1 MWDFSVGRALSLLL
15 RTLPFILLRLA
26 VYLGMT
32 VAYLLAIAIGAGLG
46 WGIGGLGSDE
56 FRTGATVVGGLVGFG
71 IVAIVAWLAREY
83 ILYLVKAAHI
93 AVLVEILDGRPL
105 PDGNG
110 QIAHGQAI
118 VRARFVEA
126 SVLFGV
132 DQVIKG
138 VLRAITGLIRGIF
151 SLIPVQAIRQLVSI
165 AEAFMRMAV
174 GFIDEVILAHGI
186 RTRSNNPWQSARTAL
201 VLYGQNYRVMLKN
214 AAWLLAITWG
224 LALVAF
230 LLLLAP
236 AAGIAWLF
244 PGVLSGIG
252 VIVALFLAW
261 SLKAALLEPFA
272 MVCMMEFYF
281 RTTEGQKPDP
291 AWEEQLDRLSAKF
304 RRLGERAMSWAP
316 RRPAPGMPGGQPAV

>member
-1 MWDFSVGRALSLLL
+1 MWDFSVGQALSLLV
-15 RTLPFILLRLA
+15 RTLPFILLRIA
-26 VYLGMT
+26 VYVGMT
-32 VAYLLAIAIGAGLG
+32 IAYLLAIGIGAGLG
-46 WGIGGLGSDE
+46 WGIGALGSE
-56 FRTGATVVGGLVGFG
+56 GFRAGATVIGGVVGFG
-71 IVAIVAWLAREY
+71 IVAMVAYLAREY

-93 AVLVEILDGRPL
+93 AVLVELFDGRPL

-110 QIAHGQAI
+110 QVAHGQAI

-132 DQVIKG
+132 DQIVKG

-151 SLIPVQAIRQLVSI
+151 SLIPVQAIRQLVSL

-174 GFIDEVILAHGI
+174 GFIDEVILAYGI
-186 RTRSNNPWQSARTAL
+186 RTRSTNPWQSARTAL
-201 VLYGQNYRVMLKN
+201 VLYGQNYKVMLRN

-230 LLLLAP
+230 ILLLAP

-252 VIVALFLAW
+252 VVVALFLAW
-261 SLKAALLEPFA
+261 SLKAAVLEPFA
-272 MVCMMEFYF
+272 MVCMMQVYF
-281 RTTEGQKPDP
+281 RAIEGQTPDP
-291 AWEEQLDRLSAKF
+291 AWEAQLDKLSGKF
-304 RRLGERAMSWAP
+304 RRLGEQAMSWAP
-316 RRPAPGMPGGQPAV
+316 RAASRGMPGGQTAV